1 LTPSPAKL
9 LPDFCGL
16 TSQNGF
22 LWAHWRQHPIYRSLL
37 EPFHAIPTS
46 EGFQLQRPTRKGIG
60 SQETQQAYQAYS
72 TTRAREPVLKGC
84 FVRQAGATQTL
95 FSICSGHC
103 ALNWIKLFFA
113 NLFAIDPAMAM
124 NDKSSV

>member
-1 LTPSPAKL
+1 MPFPPQKGSSFNGQHARVSDLRKHSPVL
-9 LPDFCGL
+9 
-16 TSQNGF
+16 
-22 LWAHWRQHPIYRSLL
+22 
-37 EPFHAIPTS
+37 
-46 EGFQLQRPTRKGIG
+46 
-60 SQETQQAYQAYS
+60 QAYQAYS

-84 FVRQAGATQTL
+84 FVRQAGATQIL